1 MIHGFKK
8 LMIVLFIMMLYAF
21 SMVFF
26 YYQKEQLSKLQNEQ
40 VELTVEIK
48 KQQKKLA
55 EESNQLKIY
64 ARALLLKFRDSTQD
78 EIIIID
84 DEP

>member
-1 MIHGFKK
+1 LIHGFKK
-8 LMIVLFIMMLYAF
+8 MMIVLFIMMLYAF

-26 YYQKEQLSKLQNEQ
+26 YYQKEQLSKLQNKQ

-78 EIIIID
+78 EIIILY
-84 DEP
+84 DE

>member
-26 YYQKEQLSKLQNEQ
+26 YYQKEQLSKLQNKQ

-64 ARALLLKFRDSTQD
+64 ARALLLKFRDSSQD

-84 DEP
+84 DE

>member
-1 MIHGFKK
+1 
-8 LMIVLFIMMLYAF
+8 MIVLFIMMLYAF

>member
-26 YYQKEQLSKLQNEQ
+26 YYQKEQLSKLQNKQ

-78 EIIIID
+78 EIIILD
-84 DEP
+84 DE

>member
-1 MIHGFKK
+1 
-8 LMIVLFIMMLYAF
+8 MIVLFIMMLYAF

-26 YYQKEQLSKLQNEQ
+26 YYQKEQLSKLQNKQ

-78 EIIIID
+78 EIIILD
-84 DEP
+84 DE

>member
-1 MIHGFKK
+1 
-8 LMIVLFIMMLYAF
+8 MMLYAF

-26 YYQKEQLSKLQNEQ
+26 YYQKEQLSQLQNDQ

-55 EESNQLKIY
+55 EESNQAKIY
-64 ARALLLKFRDSTQD
+64 ARALLLKFRTSTQE
-78 EIIIID
+78 EIIILD
-84 DEP
+84 DES

>member
-1 MIHGFKK
+1 
-8 LMIVLFIMMLYAF
+8 MMLYAF

-26 YYQKEQLSKLQNEQ
+26 YYQKEQLSKLQNKQ

-78 EIIIID
+78 EIIILD
-84 DEP
+84 DE

>member
-1 MIHGFKK
+1 LIHGFKK

-26 YYQKEQLSKLQNEQ
+26 YYQKEQLSKLQNKQ

-78 EIIIID
+78 EIIILD
-84 DEP
+84 DE

>member
-1 MIHGFKK
+1 LIHGFKK

-26 YYQKEQLSKLQNEQ
+26 YYQKEQLSKLQNKQ

-78 EIIIID
+78 EIIILD
-84 DEP
+84 D

>member
-26 YYQKEQLSKLQNEQ
+26 YYQKEQLSKLQNKQ

-64 ARALLLKFRDSTQD
+64 ARALLLKFLDSTQD
-78 EIIIID
+78 EIIILD
-84 DEP
+84 DE